1 MTLNG
6 DLPAPCYQPLVSWQL
21 HSKRRLRIGQLCVQ
35 GVLFSTV
42 GPHRKSL
49 SPFQVSTTSCSPPIS
64 CNSTINYWL
73 QLQRL
78 PAAAIT
84 TCLATIIKSLSQ
96 VELLKSQICIISL
109 LGFKGSQLMT
119 CLVNHGLEEFLSKSI
134 TRSQTQWAAV
144 FVVKSSG
151 LWLFLYQLLLLHCVP
166 IYQPFCLLS
175 LQLTVVRNLNWT
187 KYWLTD
193 GLSVEC
199 STPSGRP
206 RWPTIIIW
214 LRNKS
219 LADI

>member
-42 GPHRKSL
+42 GPRRKSL

-78 PAAAIT
+78 PAAAVT

-119 CLVNHGLEEFLSKSI
+119 CLVNHGLEEFLVNQSPVH
-134 TRSQTQWAAV
+134 RHN
-144 FVVKSSG
+144 G
-151 LWLFLYQLLLLHCVP
+151 
-166 IYQPFCLLS
+166 LLS
-175 LQLTVVRNLNWT
+175 LLSSQVACVCSYIRYCCYIVSQFINRFAFSHFNWP
-187 KYWLTD
+187 W
-193 GLSVEC
+193 
-199 STPSGRP
+199 SG
-206 RWPTIIIW
+206 IW
-214 LRNKS
+214 TEPNI
-219 LADI
+219 D